1 MPSFNTYHSRSRAR
15 ALLGRIRFSPWRVLP
30 FVSTYTLLGSGLQSK
45 EFLTASSKRYSNSVA
60 ICLLTSEDIYLY
72 CVLICGRGGGGD
84 FLNILNVLIHADLLL
99 TWEGAIVVLSGN
111 LVSSHGA
118 VLFLFYLSL
127 VEINSI

>member
-1 MPSFNTYHSRSRAR
+1 MACSTFCFYVHS
-15 ALLGRIRFSPWRVLP
+15 LW
-30 FVSTYTLLGSGLQSK
+30 GSGLQSK

-60 ICLLTSEDIYLY
+60 ICLLTSEDIYIL
-72 CVLICGRGGGGD
+72 CWFVGGVGGGED